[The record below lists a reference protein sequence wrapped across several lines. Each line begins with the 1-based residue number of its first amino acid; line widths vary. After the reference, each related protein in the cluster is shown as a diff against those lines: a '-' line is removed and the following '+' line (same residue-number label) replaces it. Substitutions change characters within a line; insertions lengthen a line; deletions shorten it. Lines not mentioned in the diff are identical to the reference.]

1 METEKEVLDS
11 RSEGTPEMPKNYLT
25 EAILVTLF
33 CCLPLG
39 IVSIIFASKVD
50 SEYRKGNYE
59 AAQKASKEA
68 QKYMKWGLIGGI
80 VGIALYLIIYLIIM
94 VAVVAEGGF

>member
-1 METEKEVLDS
+1 METEKEILDS
-11 RSEGTPEMPKNYLT
+11 RSGGTPGMPKNYLT

-39 IVSIIFASKVD
+39 VVSIIFASKVD

-59 AAQKASKEA
+59 EAQKASEEA

-80 VGIALYLIIYLIIM
+80 VGVVLYLIIIM
-94 VAVVAEGGF
+94 VVVVAEGGF

>member
-1 METEKEVLDS
+1 MEKEILDS
-11 RSEGTPEMPKNYLT
+11 RAAEAPKMPKNYLT

-39 IVSIIFASKVD
+39 VVSIIFASKVD
-50 SEYRKGNYE
+50 SEYRKGHYE
-59 AAQKASKEA
+59 EAENASKEA

-80 VGIALYLIIYLIIM
+80 IGVVLYLIMIM
-94 VAVVAEGGF
+94 LAIVAEGGF